1 MKLIR
6 RPMADLIRAR
16 LVTAGRSEDELT
28 VFLGHRKLS
37 SVSEL
42 YAPFNPGYLNNVRAV
57 IEQIAE
63 EIEAGCQGE
72 FSPQKHRTE

>member
-1 MKLIR
+1 
-6 RPMADLIRAR
+6 MAADKSDDQL
-16 LVTAGRSEDELT
+16 S
-28 VFLGHRKLS
+28 VFLGHRKIS

-57 IEQIAE
+57 IEEIAD
-63 EIEAGCQGE
+63 EIEIGCQGA